1 MGEVATDRNDEAADG
16 LPEFTTSR
24 QGGSDAFTE
33 VAARYQRDLIGLI
46 EELDVA
52 VLQRIAD
59 RLREARD
66 RGATV
71 FIAGNGGSAATATH
85 WVNDLAKAASR
96 SGRRPMRVLSLTD
109 SASWFTA
116 IANDEGFARVF
127 SAQLENLARQGDVLV
142 LISAS
147 GRSPNLISAL
157 ETAVSRGLVT
167 IALVGF
173 DGGELLGAV
182 DECLLVRTQP
192 HEYGLVETTHVVAC
206 DIVTTFLIDDR
217 PAPTP

>member
-1 MGEVATDRNDEAADG
+1 MGLATDRDEAADG
-16 LPEFTTSR
+16 LPEPTTSR
-24 QGGSDAFTE
+24 QGGADAFST
-33 VAARYQRDLIGLI
+33 VAARYRRDLTRLV
-46 EELDVA
+46 EDLDVA
-52 VLQRIAD
+52 ALRRIAD
-59 RLREARD
+59 RLRDARD

-96 SGRRPMRVLSLTD
+96 SGRQPMRALSLTD

-116 IANDEGFARVF
+116 IANDEGFDRVF

-147 GRSPNLISAL
+147 GRSANLIDAL
-157 ETAVSRGLVT
+157 RTAAARGLVT

-173 DGGELLGAV
+173 DGGELLDAV
-182 DECLLVRTQP
+182 DECLLVRTQLD
-192 HEYGLVETTHVVAC
+192 EYGLVETTHVVAC
-206 DIVTTFLIDDR
+206 DIVTTYLIDDR